1 MLPYGQTKKTGLA
14 PGSVFY
20 TGDVTD
26 RPVTINVIEYDEK
39 EVSIEDNVSVQEA
52 LDAVDPDH
60 VGWINVNG
68 LHDVGIVDHV
78 SEFFCLHPLTR
89 EDIVSVGQ
97 RPKVEF
103 YDDYVY
109 IVLRMLNI
117 DKETSKIVDEQVSL
131 ILTGNNVISFQE
143 RDDGDVFDIIRER
156 IRLGKGRVRRMKAD
170 YLVYALM
177 DVIVDHYFVMLEHY
191 AEEIEKLEE
200 ELAEQP
206 NRSILE
212 RINRF
217 KREMIFLRKAVWPL
231 REVLSLCQREAASQF
246 SAPVVTFLRD
256 VYDHSV
262 QVIDTIESYR
272 DLLTSMLDVY
282 LSSISNRTNE
292 TMKVLTIIATIFIPL
307 TFITSIFGM
316 NFEFMPE
323 LRWRWGYP
331 MVWLIMILVTSG
343 LLIYFKRRDWI

>member
-1 MLPYGQTKKTGLA
+1 MIPHGQTKKTGHV
-14 PGSVFY
+14 PGSLVY
-20 TGDVTD
+20 TGEFTD
-26 RPVTINVIEYDEK
+26 KPVMISVIEYDEK
-39 EVSIEDNVSVQEA
+39 EVSIEDNLSVGAA
-52 LDAVDPDH
+52 LEMIDPQHVD
-60 VGWINVNG
+60 WLNVNG
-68 LHDVGIVDHV
+68 LHDVAIIDRMG
-78 SEFFCLHPLTR
+78 EYFCLHPLTR

-117 DKETSKIVDEQVSL
+117 DKESSEIYDEQVSL

-170 YLVYALM
+170 YLVYSLM
-177 DVIVDHYFVMLEHY
+177 DVIVDHYFVILEHY
-191 AEEIEKLEE
+191 GEEITRLEE
-200 ELAEQP
+200 ELADKP

-231 REVLSLCQREAASQF
+231 REVLSICQREASAQF
-246 SAPVVTFLRD
+246 SPPVVTFLRD
-256 VYDHSV
+256 VYDHSI

-272 DLLTSMLDVY
+272 DLLTSMLEVY

-316 NFEFMPE
+316 NFDFMPE
-323 LRWRWGYP
+323 LHWRWGYP
-331 MVWLIMILVTSG
+331 LVWFVMLGVTVG
-343 LLIYFKRRDWI
+343 LLVYFKRNDWI

>member
-1 MLPYGQTKKTGLA
+1 MIPHGQSKKTGQV
-14 PGSVFY
+14 PGSLLY
-20 TGDVTD
+20 TGEDTG
-26 RPVTINVIEYDEK
+26 RPVTLSVLEYDEK
-39 EVSIEDNVSVQEA
+39 EVSVHDNVSTAEA
-52 LDAVDPDH
+52 LETIDTNHVD
-60 VGWINVNG
+60 WINVNG
-68 LHDVGIVDHV
+68 LHDVAIIDRI

-89 EDIVSVGQ
+89 EDIVAVGQ

-109 IVLRMLNI
+109 IVLRMLTV
-117 DKETSKIVDEQVSL
+117 DKETSDIRDEQVSL
-131 ILTGNNVISFQE
+131 VLTGNNVISFQE

-170 YLVYALM
+170 YLVYSLM
-177 DVIVDHYFVMLEHY
+177 DVIVDHYFVILEHY
-191 AEEIEKLEE
+191 GEEITRLEE
-200 ELAEQP
+200 DLAERP

-212 RINRF
+212 RINRY

-231 REVLSLCQREAASQF
+231 REVLSICQREASTQF

-256 VYDHSV
+256 VYDHSI

-323 LRWRWGYP
+323 LHWHWGYP
-331 MVWLIMILVTSG
+331 LVWMVMVGVTVG
-343 LLIYFKRRDWI
+343 LLIYFKRNDWI

>member
-1 MLPYGQTKKTGLA
+1 MLPSGQTKKTGHV
-14 PGSVFY
+14 PGSLVY
-20 TGDVTD
+20 TGEVTD
-26 RPVTINVIEYDEK
+26 KPVTISVIEYDEK
-39 EVSIEDNVSVQEA
+39 EVSLHDNLSVAETLQA
-52 LDAVDPDH
+52 IDAEHVDW
-60 VGWINVNG
+60 VNVNG
-68 LHDVGIVDHV
+68 LHDVAIIDRI

-103 YDDYVY
+103 YDDYVF

-117 DKETSKIVDEQVSL
+117 DKDSGDIRDEQVSL
-131 ILTGNNVISFQE
+131 VLTGNNVISFQE

-170 YLVYALM
+170 YLVYSLM
-177 DVIVDHYFVMLEHY
+177 DVIVDHYFVILEHY
-191 AEEIEKLEE
+191 GEEIEKLEE
-200 ELAEQP
+200 DLTDRP

-212 RINRF
+212 RINRY

-231 REVLSLCQREAASQF
+231 REVLSICQREASSQF
-246 SAPVVTFLRD
+246 SPPVVTFLRD
-256 VYDHSV
+256 VYDHSI

-323 LRWRWGYP
+323 LHWRWGYP
-331 MVWLIMILVTSG
+331 VVWGVMTGVTIG
-343 LLIYFKRRDWI
+343 LLIYFKRNDWI

>member
-14 PGSVFY
+14 PGSLLY
-20 TGDVTD
+20 TGEVTD
-26 RPVTINVIEYDEK
+26 RPVTLSVIEYDEK
-39 EVSIEDNVSVQEA
+39 EVQVQDNVAVAEV
-52 LDAVDPDH
+52 LGAVDPDH
-60 VGWINVNG
+60 VDWINVNG
-68 LHDVGIVDHV
+68 LHDVAIIDRI
-78 SEFFCLHPLTR
+78 SEYFCLHPLTR

-109 IVLRMLNI
+109 IVLRMLNV
-117 DKETSKIVDEQVSL
+117 DKETSEVVDEQVSL
-131 ILTGNNVISFQE
+131 ILSGNNVISFQE

-156 IRLGKGRVRRMKAD
+156 IRLGKGRVRRMNAD
-170 YLVYALM
+170 YLVYCLM
-177 DVIVDHYFVMLEHY
+177 DVIVDHYFVILEHY
-191 AEEIEKLEE
+191 GEEIERLEE
-200 ELAEQP
+200 ELADNP

-231 REVLSLCQREAASQF
+231 REVLSLCQREASGQF
-246 SAPVVTFLRD
+246 SPPVVTFLRD
-256 VYDHSV
+256 VYDHSI

-323 LRWRWGYP
+323 LHWRYSYP
-331 MVWLIMILVTSG
+331 VVWLVMIIVTVG
-343 LLIYFKRRDWI
+343 LLIYFKRKDWI

>member
-14 PGSVFY
+14 PGSLLY
-20 TGDVTD
+20 TGEATD
-26 RPVTINVIEYDEK
+26 TPLTVSVIEYDEK
-39 EVSIEDNVSVQEA
+39 EVQIHDNVSVKAA
-52 LDAVDPDH
+52 LEAVDPDH
-60 VGWINVNG
+60 VDWINVNG
-68 LHDVGIVDHV
+68 LHDVAIIDRI
-78 SEFFCLHPLTR
+78 SEYFCLHPLTR

-103 YDDYVY
+103 YDDYVF

-117 DKETSKIVDEQVSL
+117 DKESNEVVDEQVSL
-131 ILTGNNVISFQE
+131 VLTNNNVISFQE

-170 YLVYALM
+170 YLVYCLM
-177 DVIVDHYFVMLEHY
+177 DVIVDHYFVILEHY
-191 AEEIEKLEE
+191 GEEIEKLEE
-200 ELAEQP
+200 ELADNP

-212 RINRF
+212 RINRY

-231 REVLSLCQREAASQF
+231 REVLSLCQREASGQF
-246 SAPVVTFLRD
+246 SPPVITFLRD
-256 VYDHSV
+256 VYDHSI

-323 LRWRWGYP
+323 LHWRWGYP
-331 MVWLIMILVTSG
+331 IVWLVMLVVTGG
-343 LLIYFKRRDWI
+343 LLVYFKRNDWI

>member
-1 MLPYGQTKKTGLA
+1 MLPYGQTKKTGHV
-14 PGSVFY
+14 PGSLVY
-20 TGDVTD
+20 TGEATD
-26 RPVTINVIEYDEK
+26 KPVTLSVIEYDEK
-39 EVSIEDNVSVQEA
+39 EVTIHDNLSVAET
-52 LDAVDPDH
+52 LGTIDTEHVD
-60 VGWINVNG
+60 WINVNG
-68 LHDVGIVDHV
+68 LHDVAIIDRI
-78 SEFFCLHPLTR
+78 SEFFSLHPLTR
-89 EDIVSVGQ
+89 EDLVSIGQ

-103 YDDYVY
+103 YDDYVF
-109 IVLRMLNI
+109 IVLRMLSV
-117 DKETSKIVDEQVSL
+117 DKDTGDIRDEQVSL

-156 IRLGKGRVRRMKAD
+156 IRLGKGRVRRMNAD
-170 YLVYALM
+170 YLVYSLM
-177 DVIVDHYFVMLEHY
+177 DVIVDHYFVILEHY
-191 AEEIEKLEE
+191 GEEIERLEE
-200 ELAEQP
+200 DLADKP

-212 RINRF
+212 RINRY

-231 REVLSLCQREAASQF
+231 REVLSLCQRETSGQF

-256 VYDHSV
+256 VYDHSI
-262 QVIDTIESYR
+262 QVMDTIESYR

-323 LRWRWGYP
+323 LHWRWSYP
-331 MVWLIMILVTSG
+331 LVWLIMIGVTTG
-343 LLIYFKRRDWI
+343 LLIYFKRNDWI

>member
-14 PGSVFY
+14 PGSLLY
-20 TGDVTD
+20 TGEDTN
-26 RPVTINVIEYDEK
+26 RPVTLSVLEYDEK
-39 EVSIEDNVSVQEA
+39 DVSVLADLSVTET
-52 LDAVDPDH
+52 LDAVDNDH
-60 VGWINVNG
+60 IDWINVNG
-68 LHDVGIVDHV
+68 LHDVAIIDRI

-117 DKETSKIVDEQVSL
+117 DEATNDIRDEQVSL
-131 ILTGNNVISFQE
+131 VLTGTNVISFQE

-170 YLVYALM
+170 YLVYCLM
-177 DVIVDHYFVMLEHY
+177 DVIVDHYFVILEHY
-191 AEEIEKLEE
+191 GEEIERLEE
-200 ELAEQP
+200 DLADKP

-212 RINRF
+212 RINKY

-231 REVLSLCQREAASQF
+231 REVLSICQREASSQF

-256 VYDHSV
+256 VYDHSI

-272 DLLTSMLDVY
+272 DLLTSMLEVY

-323 LRWRWGYP
+323 LHWRWGYP
-331 MVWLIMILVTSG
+331 AVWLIMILVTTG
-343 LLIYFKRRDWI
+343 LLVYFRRNDWI

>member
-1 MLPYGQTKKTGLA
+1 MIPYGQAKKSGQV
-14 PGSVFY
+14 PGSLLY
-20 TGDVTD
+20 TGEVTD
-26 RPVTINVIEYDEK
+26 RPVTISVIEYDEK
-39 EVSIEDNVSVQEA
+39 EVSIHDHLSSAEA
-52 LDAVDPDH
+52 LDMIDHDH
-60 VGWINVNG
+60 VDWLNVNG
-68 LHDVGIVDHV
+68 LQNVALIDRI

-89 EDIVSVGQ
+89 EDIVATGQ

-109 IVLRMLNI
+109 IVLRMLNV
-117 DKETSKIVDEQVSL
+117 DKETNGICDEQVSL
-131 ILTGNNVISFQE
+131 VLTANNVISFQE

-170 YLVYALM
+170 YLVYSLM
-177 DVIVDHYFVMLEHY
+177 DVIVDHYFVILEHY
-191 AEEIEKLEE
+191 GEEIERLEE
-200 ELAEQP
+200 ELAEKP

-231 REVLSLCQREAASQF
+231 REVLSICQREASAQF
-246 SAPVVTFLRD
+246 SPPVITFLRD
-256 VYDHSV
+256 VYDHSI
-262 QVIDTIESYR
+262 QVMDTIESYR

-323 LRWRWGYP
+323 LHWRWSYP
-331 MVWLIMILVTSG
+331 LVWLVMIAVTTG
-343 LLIYFKRRDWI
+343 LLIYFRRNDWI